1 MPTRI
6 VQAGSILAVVGVL
19 TLSGCTDSTS
29 TGAPAASPLPVP
41 SSSSAAPSPASSPA
55 SAATTSSPAV
65 TLNVKVTNG
74 KVAPK
79 PAKIRVPLGQT
90 VTINATSDVA
100 DELHVHAF
108 EQEVELQPGQT
119 DRLTFVADQSGSFV
133 VELHHQELI
142 VATLIVS

>member
-1 MPTRI
+1 
-6 VQAGSILAVVGVL
+6 
-19 TLSGCTDSTS
+19 
-29 TGAPAASPLPVP
+29 
-41 SSSSAAPSPASSPA
+41 
-55 SAATTSSPAV
+55 V